1 MATHHLNLDINKR
14 ATALPD
20 EVVVRVGD
28 VGSQTV
34 VAELTDDGT
43 PYAVPTG
50 STVRLDVIR
59 ADGCLVRQTGS
70 SAGSSV
76 TVTLPDAAVAV
87 AGLARI
93 AYISILQGEDVVE
106 STDAFSLRV
115 EEGTGTR
122 ALAAAKDYDDALEAL
137 YSRWKELEEQ
147 AAEAEGAR
155 AAAEEARASA
165 EVARVSAESGRVQAE
180 AGRVSSEEGRA
191 AAEAERA
198 ASELRRVAA
207 ELDRA
212 QTEAARAAA
221 ELERVTAEA
230 QRVTGWATI
239 TAQWSEIISSIGSST
254 FAKLEEGEY
263 DPATGRPTLEAGAP
277 NVIYL
282 APETGPDASNGF
294 CEWVYVDD
302 SWEELGPAA
311 PTPVP
316 IPVDAIAALVDEGTQ
331 MLGTRYLDANGLNY
345 LFGRQAEIYAA
356 TVHTHAAGDIVSGT
370 LPVDRGGTGAATA
383 EAART
388 SLGAASSDEVAT
400 LRDSV
405 SRCSLWSPI
414 RSQTTPRWWF
424 TTESAAPYP
433 NDVVLTICGDDTGSS
448 ANAVGRVLAC
458 APGVALQRRLEL
470 SSGRCI
476 FTMRSGIVSV
486 QLKAGASAWSIP
498 ESYGSVALGTLPDG
512 WRPTVP
518 TFIPVTSQANPGCVA
533 YLSVATT
540 GAVVLQNHGGSAITT
555 DVYAQGCYIAEVMS

>member
-1 MATHHLNLDINKR
+1 MATHRLNLDINKR
-14 ATALPD
+14 ATSLPD

-43 PYAVPTG
+43 PYAVPAG

-70 SAGSSV
+70 AAGSSV

-122 ALAAAKDYDDALEAL
+122 APAAAEDYDDALEAL
-137 YSRWKELEEQ
+137 YSRWKELDEQ
-147 AAEAEGAR
+147 AAKAEGAR
-155 AAAEEARASA
+155 AAAEEARATA
-165 EVARVSAESGRVQAE
+165 EAARVSAETGRVQAE
-180 AGRVSSEEGRA
+180 AGRAAAEEERVT
-191 AAEAERA
+191 AEAERA
-198 ASELRRVAA
+198 ASELQRVAA
-207 ELDRA
+207 ELERA
-212 QTEAARAAA
+212 QAEAARAAA

-239 TAQWSEIISSIGSST
+239 TAQWSEIISSIGSSS
-254 FAKLEEGEY
+254 FAKLGEGEY
-263 DPATGRPTLEAGAP
+263 DPATGRPTLATGAP

-294 CEWVYVDD
+294 AEWIYVDG

-356 TVHTHAAGDIVSGT
+356 AVHTHAAGDIVSGT
-370 LPVDRGGTGAATA
+370 LPVARGGTGSATA
-383 EAART
+383 EAARAA
-388 SLGAASSDEVAT
+388 LGAASSDEVAT

-405 SRCSLWSPI
+405 SR
-414 RSQTTPRWWF
+414 
-424 TTESAAPYP
+424 
-433 NDVVLTICGDDTGSS
+433 
-448 ANAVGRVLAC
+448 
-458 APGVALQRRLEL
+458 
-470 SSGRCI
+470 
-476 FTMRSGIVSV
+476 
-486 QLKAGASAWSIP
+486 
-498 ESYGSVALGTLPDG
+498 
-512 WRPTVP
+512 VP
-518 TFIPVTSQANPGCVA
+518 TGMRVVRETWGTSVTVRIETGRQALVVIN
-533 YLSVATT
+533 TN
-540 GAVVLQNHGGSAITT
+540 AVVLWRSGAGLDLSSRPYGLTAISNGDDAVLAT
-555 DVYAQGCYIAEVMS
+555 DYAATWSVLVI